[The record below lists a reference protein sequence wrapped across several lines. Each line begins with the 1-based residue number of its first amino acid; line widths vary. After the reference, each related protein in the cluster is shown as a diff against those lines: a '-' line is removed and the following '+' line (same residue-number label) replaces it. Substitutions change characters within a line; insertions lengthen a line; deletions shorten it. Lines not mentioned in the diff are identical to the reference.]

1 MRPRCLRKNLRPSVD
16 HQDHHVMTREMA
28 ENGGRNDAKETIQ
41 VHCTLELPKTKLLQ
55 DSTPKMI
62 PKFSSFK
69 APPKL
74 AERSN
79 DDAHR
84 TSLKEDKAKRRHDDD
99 RPHKHRHRTE
109 EDKSRSSARHRDKRR
124 RTISPSP
131 APPTNIESD
140 IFKVDTKGD
149 ASNVTYGISYRYS
162 VPLFHRFGSGYV
174 LGLPDKWRIDRDKG
188 EGKGIVVGIRGYETD
203 KRRRG
208 GNMFA
213 VDASRVGRL
222 KAVEGVTKGFGA
234 DEEFVPISGRI
245 EEPMEEGEE
254 ERDYRSLEV
263 KKPVE
268 DVESVSSEDEE
279 TFSYSDEL
287 RQRMIELDRKIQSQ
301 PHDIQAWLDYTALQD
316 DLGAGQKAS
325 TAEIKLG
332 ILQKG
337 LEKNPGDTKLLVE
350 LFKIESI
357 LLEYV
362 LSPN

>member
-1 MRPRCLRKNLRPSVD
+1 
-16 HQDHHVMTREMA
+16 
-28 ENGGRNDAKETIQ
+28 
-41 VHCTLELPKTKLLQ
+41 
-55 DSTPKMI
+55 MI

-74 AERSN
+74 ADRSN
-79 DDAHR
+79 EPAKG
-84 TSLKEDKAKRRHDDD
+84 TKEDKSKRRHDDA
-99 RPHKHRHRTE
+99 RQHKHRRHRRE
-109 EDKSRSSARHRDKRR
+109 EDSSRSPSRHRDKRR
-124 RTISPSP
+124 RTVSPSP
-131 APPTNIESD
+131 PARIESD

-149 ASNVTYGISYRYS
+149 AANITYGISYRYS
-162 VPLFHRFGSGYV
+162 VPLFHRFGSGYI
-174 LGLPDKWRIDRDKG
+174 LGLAEKWRIDRDKG
-188 EGKGIVVGIRGYETD
+188 EGKGIVVGVRGYEGD

-213 VDASRVGRL
+213 VEASRVGRL
-222 KAVEGVTKGFGA
+222 KHVEGVTKGFGA

-245 EEPMEEGEE
+245 EEPVVEEE
-254 ERDYRSLEV
+254 ERDYRSLDV

-279 TFSYSDEL
+279 TFSYSEEL
-287 RQRMIELDRKIQSQ
+287 RQRTIELDRKMQSH
-301 PHDIQAWLDYTALQD
+301 PHNIQAWLDYAALQD
-316 DLGAGQKAS
+316 DLAAGQKAS

-362 LSPN
+362 LSPK